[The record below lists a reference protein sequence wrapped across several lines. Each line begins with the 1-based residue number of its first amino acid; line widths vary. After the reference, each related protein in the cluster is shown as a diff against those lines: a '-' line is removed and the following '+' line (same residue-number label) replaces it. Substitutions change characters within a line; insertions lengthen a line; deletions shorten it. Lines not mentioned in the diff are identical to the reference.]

1 MLYFFEN
8 IIFQAKKLRLISFW
22 MEVEKEDMMKP
33 HNLWMKKSWAR
44 PDNEE
49 TIKSDL
55 DTFLSE
61 VKRSGVLPEGTV
73 LRNCEVSP
81 TTHNKQ
87 ATLQIHLDP
96 LI

>member
-1 MLYFFEN
+1 
-8 IIFQAKKLRLISFW
+8 

-33 HNLWMKKSWAR
+33 YNLWMKKSRAR

-49 TIKSDL
+49 TIQSDL

-73 LRNCEVSP
+73 LRNSEVCHDTDNNQVTDSHYRF
-81 TTHNKQ
+81 TSGILACIQ
-87 ATLQIHLDP
+87 D
-96 LI
+96 

>member
-1 MLYFFEN
+1 MHFVEN

-33 HNLWMKKSWAR
+33 HNLWMKKSWSR

-49 TIKSDL
+49 TIQSDL

-73 LRNCEVSP
+73 LRNCEVSH
-81 TTHNKQ
+81 TTDNKQ
-87 ATLQIHLDP
+87 ATLQIHLYP